1 MLIGASASIYTVK
14 RNLKIVARKLPDLNN
29 LLTDIILCDVQD
41 FRHETQVEMEEVSGV
56 GYFLIFG

>member
-1 MLIGASASIYTVK
+1 VLIGASASIYTVK